1 VQALRL
7 LFAGGLKCDVH
18 GQTAKDLASTKMDMI
33 GYITPRA
40 GNGVACTSCGNI
52 TLCHACLQDN
62 HIKAATV
69 AHHVI
74 DHKGDYKIFFSSPLE
89 SLCKQCHDNIQEGSK
104 VLAYQRGCDING
116 KPYKTTPIFIDKN
129 SRQGRGP
136 KRL

>member
-1 VQALRL
+1 MRRAWADGKRLGKYENGYDWLYHTARWKRRRLHQLR
-7 LFAGGLKCDVH
+7 KH
-18 GQTAKDLASTKMDMI
+18 
-33 GYITPRA
+33 P
-40 GNGVACTSCGNI
+40 
-52 TLCHACLQDN
+52 LCHACLQDN